1 MSDSCVPGNFSST
14 RPVAEP
20 AGAAGCITGPSRPEE
35 AQPRE
40 SPQASASGSTNSART
55 PREGA
60 PPACPSCDV
69 LSRQYG
75 LVIEQN
81 AALAARNR
89 ALEAT
94 IVRLVVSGEQV
105 RAGLAGLQRAAG
117 S

>member
-1 MSDSCVPGNFSST
+1 MPDDTLKGRHET
-14 RPVAEP
+14 AEAP
-20 AGAAGCITGPSRPEE
+20 APPPAP
-35 AQPRE
+35 
-40 SPQASASGSTNSART
+40 
-55 PREGA
+55 

-94 IVRLVVSGEQV
+94 IVRLVVSGEQF
-105 RAGLAGLQRAAG
+105 RAGLAELQKASGA
-117 S
+117 